1 MFQPPLRLTLAF
13 LIIAILGGCSEIEY
27 EVINIGAVPAVVSV
41 ADDQES
47 RLRGLSFRKKLG
59 VDEGLLFV
67 FPKEKILH
75 IWMLNVEIPLD
86 VAFFDQDRILIN
98 IQSMEPD
105 DGEKSY
111 SSAKP
116 ALYALEMSQGWFSR
130 KHLTTGATLH
140 LSRHPSTQTR

>member
-1 MFQPPLRLTLAF
+1 MFQPLLHLTLAF
-13 LIIAILGGCSEIEY
+13 LIIIVLGGCSEIEN
-27 EVINIGAVPAVVSV
+27 EVIKIGAIPAFVGV

-59 VDEGLLFV
+59 VNEGLLFV

-86 VAFFDQDRILIN
+86 VAFFDQDRKLIN
-98 IQSMEPD
+98 IHSMEPD

-111 SSAKP
+111 PSAKP

-130 KHLTTGATLH
+130 NHLTTGATLH
-140 LSRHPSTQTR
+140 LSRSPSAQAR